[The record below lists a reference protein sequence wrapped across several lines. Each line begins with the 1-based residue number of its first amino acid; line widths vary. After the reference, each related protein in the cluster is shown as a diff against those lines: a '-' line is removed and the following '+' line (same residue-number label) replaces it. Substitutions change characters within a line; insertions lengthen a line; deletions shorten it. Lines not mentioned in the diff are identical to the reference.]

1 MGRSPSS
8 HLGIIARLAPSA
20 LMVAVLVVGCGKRDS
35 AATGG
40 SNADAVAAPVPSA
53 SASAAS
59 EPPAPPTPDALL
71 EQHRKE
77 MASAAEDGRYADV
90 CAGTPWFNQTI
101 CTWAAGK
108 AAGKSPARPGGDV
121 FHPFF
126 VSQHWAKVYGQ
137 IIADADSNGDY
148 EVSVGGYKHHCI
160 LDTDET
166 KFSTKGAFHMW
177 VQEQPD
183 TREVTVNS
191 GATQQWVVLEEA
203 TLATMLMELAHAGGG
218 VEATASAKNIM
229 GLIATFVPYT
239 EKKGQLPA
247 LPGAPPASSAS
258 SSAAPGAAPRT
269 RATSAAEAPASPPA
283 APPSPPPLASAKAPV
298 NVPVVNPNLPRIQTC
313 CASLHAAA
321 LHASVNQAASA
332 KDLKHFTAAAT
343 QCDLL
348 SSQVAGGAPP
358 NLATV
363 AHALKG
369 RPLPAACAGM

>member
-1 MGRSPSS
+1 MSRSPSS

-35 AATGG
+35 AASGG

-59 EPPAPPTPDALL
+59 EPPAPPTPEALL

-77 MASAAEDGRYADV
+77 MASAAEDGRYANV
-90 CAGTPWFNQTI
+90 CAGTPWFNQAI
-101 CTWAAGK
+101 CNWAAGR

-203 TLATMLMELAHAGGG
+203 TLATMLMELAHSGGG

-239 EKKGQLPA
+239 EKKGELPV
-247 LPGAPPASSAS
+247 LPGVAPTPSAASSVAPAAPRRP
-258 SSAAPGAAPRT
+258 SSAATP
-269 RATSAAEAPASPPA
+269 SPSPA
-283 APPSPPPLASAKAPV
+283 APSPAPVASAKVPV
-298 NVPVVNPNLPRIQTC
+298 IVPVVNSNAPRIQQC
-313 CASLHAAA
+313 CTAIRAQGRTYGRSPEASRIMTVA
-321 LHASVNQAASA
+321 NQCDQITTQPASA
-332 KDLKHFTAAAT
+332 TAGAMM
-343 QCDLL
+343 
-348 SSQVAGGAPP
+348 QVR
-358 NLATV
+358 LMM
-363 AHALKG
+363 KG
-369 RPLPAACAGM
+369 RALPAACVGL